1 MTNQSHVS
9 TLMHIR
15 SILQNSV
22 SVSMSSASGFFKTG
36 AGHYAEH
43 DIFIGVTVPCLRK
56 IAQQFA
62 DLSLDDLQELITSK
76 INEERLLALL
86 ILIAQYKKA
95 TSEHKE
101 EIYQFYLKNLNHVN
115 NWNLVDASAH
125 WIMGAH
131 LWERDRSILLVL
143 AQSECL
149 WRRRIAIVATW
160 YFIRKND
167 LTWTFDIARVLL
179 DDKHDLIHKAVGWML
194 REAGKSD
201 GQALMDFVDCNVLK
215 MPRTML
221 RYSIEKFPEQQRKKI
236 LALK

>member
-1 MTNQSHVS
+1 MTNKSHVS
-9 TLMHIR
+9 ALVRIK
-15 SILQNSV
+15 SILQNSI

-36 AGHYAEH
+36 VGHYAEH
-43 DIFIGVTVPCLRK
+43 DIFIGVTVPSLRK

-62 DLSLDDLQELITSK
+62 DLSLDDVQELITSK

-115 NWNLVDASAH
+115 NWNLVDTSAH

-131 LWERDRSILLVL
+131 LWDRDRSILLLL

-167 LTWTFDIARVLL
+167 LKWTFDLAHILL
-179 DDKHDLIHKAVGWML
+179 DDEHDLMHKAVGWML
-194 REAGKSD
+194 REAGKRD
-201 GQALMDFVDCNVLK
+201 ENGLLDFLDRNVLK

-221 RYSIEKFPEQQRKKI
+221 RYAIEKFPEQQRKKI